1 MTTTLA
7 TGSKRFRHHDGFT
20 LLELGIVMMI
30 MAVLIALAAP
40 SFVRSYRNMLLS
52 ETGRTFGTTCQL
64 ARLNAVFSQRIVLLH
79 LDMARQSYW
88 ITQPGT
94 NTETDSETVTL
105 KSVQLDPRILLVSAR
120 PEFSGKPDEGGS
132 LLQIG
137 FYPNGTCDGAEIQ
150 FRSRDE
156 ANALTM
162 HLDPMTAGAT
172 P

>member
-7 TGSKRFRHHDGFT
+7 TGSKCSRHHAAFT
-20 LLELGIVMMI
+20 LLELGIVVMI
-30 MAVLIALAAP
+30 MAVLIVLAAP
-40 SFVRSYRNMLLS
+40 SFVRSYRSMLLS

-64 ARLNAVFSQRIVLLH
+64 ARLNAVFNHRTALLH

-88 ITQPGT
+88 ITQTNT
-94 NTETDSETVTL
+94 NTETDSEPVTL

-120 PEFSGKPDEGGS
+120 QEFSSNPDEGGS
-132 LLQIG
+132 SLQIS